1 MDRYRN
7 IYLSVS
13 YYGHKA
19 GCLHMKNDN
28 VQGKTDNT
36 KDKAQENH
44 VKMTKTPVPSLIL
57 RLSCSTIVSMLAG
70 TTYNIVDMYF
80 VSDLGNSAVAAVG
93 VLFSVLAMIQAVGY
107 TFGMGAGSRIS
118 RFLGEQKEKEAGRD
132 ALVAVLMSL
141 IAGLILMG
149 AGFLWQKP
157 LVEFLGSTDT
167 IATFALDYGFWILL
181 TAPVMCVSYVLNNV
195 LRAEG
200 MPVWAL
206 VGIGSGAVLNAVLDP
221 ILVSGLELG
230 IRGAGIATFCG
241 QSVSLIIMLIVMLS
255 GKSVIRFNKNT
266 DIMDHL
272 SQNADAKYKPTGM
285 RVKIEQIKRE
295 DRRGLA
301 VFKQTAIDITRT
313 GIPSFFR
320 QGLVCVATILLNRA
334 ARAYGD
340 DVIAAI
346 SVSNKV
352 FAILFAVMVGYGQ
365 GFAPV
370 TGYNYGAKK
379 NDRVR
384 KAIIFTILSQV
395 IASAVTGILVWIFAS
410 SIISLFGENAAL
422 ELGVLSLRMHA
433 VSLPFMAVCLVSG
446 MLFQAIGEIGKA
458 ILISSTRQGI
468 FFLPL
473 IWLLPMCFQETGVA
487 LTQGISDV
495 LSGVFSL
502 PFILVAIHMCKKTGR
517 K

>member
-1 MDRYRN
+1 
-7 IYLSVS
+7 
-13 YYGHKA
+13 
-19 GCLHMKNDN
+19 MKNDN

-57 RLSCSTIVSMLAG
+57 RLSCSTIVSMLDG

-241 QSVSLIIMLIVMLS
+241 QSVSLAIMLIVMLS

-295 DRRGLA
+295 DRRDLA

-320 QGLVCVATILLNRA
+320 QGLVCVATILLNRT
-334 ARAYGD
+334 AREYGD
-340 DVIAAI
+340 DVVAAI

-370 TGYNYGAKK
+370 AGYNYGAKK

-410 SIISLFGENAAL
+410 PIISLFGKNAAL
-422 ELGVLSLRMHA
+422 DLGVLSLRMHA

>member
-1 MDRYRN
+1 
-7 IYLSVS
+7 
-13 YYGHKA
+13 
-19 GCLHMKNDN
+19 MKNDN
-28 VQGKTDNT
+28 VQCKTDNT

-44 VKMTKTPVPSLIL
+44 VKMTQTPVPSLIL
-57 RLSCSTIVSMLAG
+57 RLSCSTVVSMLAG

-80 VSDLGNSAVAAVG
+80 VSDLGTSAVAAVG
-93 VLFSVLAMIQAVGY
+93 ILFSVLAMIQAVGY

-132 ALVAVLMSL
+132 ASAAVLMAL
-141 IAGLILMG
+141 VAGLILMA

-157 LVEFLGSTDT
+157 LIDFLGSTDT
-167 IATFALDYGFWILL
+167 IEIYALDYGFWILL

-255 GKSVIRFNKNT
+255 GKSVIGFNKNT

-370 TGYNYGAKK
+370 AGYNYGAKK

-410 SIISLFGENAAL
+410 PIISLFGENAAL
-422 ELGVLSLRMHA
+422 DLGVLSLRMHA
-433 VSLPFMAVCLVSG
+433 VSLPFMAACLVSG

-473 IWLLPMCFQETGVA
+473 IWLLPMYFQKNGVA
-487 LTQGISDV
+487 VTQGISDI
-495 LSGVFSL
+495 LSGIFSL
-502 PFILVAIHMCKKTGR
+502 PFLLVAIRMCR
-517 K
+517 KNK

>member
-1 MDRYRN
+1 
-7 IYLSVS
+7 
-13 YYGHKA
+13 
-19 GCLHMKNDN
+19 
-28 VQGKTDNT
+28 
-36 KDKAQENH
+36 
-44 VKMTKTPVPSLIL
+44 
-57 RLSCSTIVSMLAG
+57 
-70 TTYNIVDMYF
+70 
-80 VSDLGNSAVAAVG
+80 
-93 VLFSVLAMIQAVGY
+93 
-107 TFGMGAGSRIS
+107 
-118 RFLGEQKEKEAGRD
+118 
-132 ALVAVLMSL
+132 
-141 IAGLILMG
+141 MG

-241 QSVSLIIMLIVMLS
+241 QSVSLAIMLIVMLS

-334 ARAYGD
+334 AREYGD
-340 DVIAAI
+340 DVVAAI

-370 TGYNYGAKK
+370 AGYNYGAKK

-473 IWLLPMCFQETGVA
+473 IWLLPMYFQENGVA
-487 LTQGISDV
+487 VTQGISDI
-495 LSGVFSL
+495 LSGIFSL

>member
-1 MDRYRN
+1 MKKDN
-7 IYLSVS
+7 ISN
-13 YYGHKA
+13 KA
-19 GCLHMKNDN
+19 
-28 VQGKTDNT
+28 DNT

-241 QSVSLIIMLIVMLS
+241 QSVSLAIMLIVMLS
-255 GKSVIRFNKNT
+255 GKSVIGFDRFR
-266 DIMDHL
+266 
-272 SQNADAKYKPTGM
+272 AF
-285 RVKIEQIKRE
+285 R
-295 DRRGLA
+295 
-301 VFKQTAIDITRT
+301 QTAIDITRT

-334 ARAYGD
+334 AREYGD
-340 DVIAAI
+340 DVVAAI

-370 TGYNYGAKK
+370 AGYNYGAKK

>member
-1 MDRYRN
+1 MKKDN
-7 IYLSVS
+7 ISN
-13 YYGHKA
+13 KA
-19 GCLHMKNDN
+19 
-28 VQGKTDNT
+28 DNT

-44 VKMTKTPVPSLIL
+44 VKMTQTPVPSLIL
-57 RLSCSTIVSMLAG
+57 RLSCSTVVSMLAG

-80 VSDLGNSAVAAVG
+80 VSDLGTSAVAAVG
-93 VLFSVLAMIQAVGY
+93 ILFSVLAMIQAVGY

-132 ALVAVLMSL
+132 ASAAVLMAL
-141 IAGLILMG
+141 VAGLILMA

-157 LVEFLGSTDT
+157 LIDFLGSTDT
-167 IATFALDYGFWILL
+167 IEIYALDYGFWILL

-221 ILVSGLELG
+221 ILVSDLELG

-241 QSVSLIIMLIVMLS
+241 QSVSLAIMLIVMLS
-255 GKSVIRFNKNT
+255 GKSVIGLRGQKG
-266 DIMDHL
+266 
-272 SQNADAKYKPTGM
+272 KPF
-285 RVKIEQIKRE
+285 R
-295 DRRGLA
+295 
-301 VFKQTAIDITRT
+301 QTAADITRT

-422 ELGVLSLRMHA
+422 ELGCTRYHCHLWRCVWS
-433 VSLPFMAVCLVSG
+433 AVCY
-446 MLFQAIGEIGKA
+446 F
-458 ILISSTRQGI
+458 RQ
-468 FFLPL
+468 
-473 IWLLPMCFQETGVA
+473 
-487 LTQGISDV
+487 
-495 LSGVFSL
+495 
-502 PFILVAIHMCKKTGR
+502 
-517 K
+517 

>member
-13 YYGHKA
+13 YYGYKA

-44 VKMTKTPVPSLIL
+44 VKMTQTPVPSLIL

-370 TGYNYGAKK
+370 AGYNYGAKK

>member
-1 MDRYRN
+1 
-7 IYLSVS
+7 
-13 YYGHKA
+13 
-19 GCLHMKNDN
+19 MKNDN

-36 KDKAQENH
+36 KDKAQVNH

-241 QSVSLIIMLIVMLS
+241 QSVSLAIMLIVMLS

-320 QGLVCVATILLNRA
+320 QGLVCVATILLNRT
-334 ARAYGD
+334 AREYGD
-340 DVIAAI
+340 DVVAAI

-352 FAILFAVMVGYGQ
+352 FALLFAVMGGYGQ

-370 TGYNYGAKK
+370 AGYNYGAKK

-410 SIISLFGENAAL
+410 PIISLFGKNAAL
-422 ELGVLSLRMHA
+422 DLGVLSLRMHA

>member
-1 MDRYRN
+1 
-7 IYLSVS
+7 
-13 YYGHKA
+13 
-19 GCLHMKNDN
+19 MKNDN

-295 DRRGLA
+295 DRRGFA

-370 TGYNYGAKK
+370 AGYNYGAKK

>member
-1 MDRYRN
+1 
-7 IYLSVS
+7 
-13 YYGHKA
+13 
-19 GCLHMKNDN
+19 MKNDN

-313 GIPSFFR
+313 GNPSFFR

-370 TGYNYGAKK
+370 AGYNYGAKK

>member
-1 MDRYRN
+1 MKKDN
-7 IYLSVS
+7 IS
-13 YYGHKA
+13 
-19 GCLHMKNDN
+19 N
-28 VQGKTDNT
+28 KTDNT

-44 VKMTKTPVPSLIL
+44 VKMTQTPVPSLIL

-80 VSDLGNSAVAAVG
+80 VSNLGNSAVAAVG
-93 VLFSVLAMIQAVGY
+93 ILFSVLAMIQAVGY

-132 ALVAVLMSL
+132 ASAAVLMAL
-141 IAGLILMG
+141 VAGLILMA

-157 LVEFLGSTDT
+157 LIDFLGSTDT
-167 IATFALDYGFWILL
+167 IEIYAFDYGFWILL

-241 QSVSLIIMLIVMLS
+241 QSVSLAIMLIVMLS
-255 GKSVIRFNKNT
+255 GKSVIGLNK
-266 DIMDHL
+266 
-272 SQNADAKYKPTGM
+272 ADSNYKPAGI
-285 RVKIEQIKRE
+285 RVKIEKIKRE
-295 DRRGLA
+295 DKQRFQAFR
-301 VFKQTAIDITRT
+301 QTAIDITRT

-334 ARAYGD
+334 AREYGD
-340 DVIAAI
+340 DVVAAI

-370 TGYNYGAKK
+370 AGYNYGAKK

-473 IWLLPMCFQETGVA
+473 IWLLPMYFQENGVA
-487 LTQGISDV
+487 VTQGISDI
-495 LSGVFSL
+495 LSGIFSL

>member
-1 MDRYRN
+1 
-7 IYLSVS
+7 
-13 YYGHKA
+13 
-19 GCLHMKNDN
+19 MKNDN

-149 AGFLWQKP
+149 VGFLWQKP
-157 LVEFLGSTDT
+157 LVRFLGSTDT
-167 IATFALDYGFWILL
+167 IETFALDYGFWILL

-370 TGYNYGAKK
+370 AGYNYGAKK

>member
-1 MDRYRN
+1 MKKDN
-7 IYLSVS
+7 ISN
-13 YYGHKA
+13 KA
-19 GCLHMKNDN
+19 
-28 VQGKTDNT
+28 DNT

-44 VKMTKTPVPSLIL
+44 VKMTQTPVPSLIL
-57 RLSCSTIVSMLAG
+57 RLSCSTVVSMLAG

-80 VSDLGNSAVAAVG
+80 VSDLGTSAVAAVG
-93 VLFSVLAMIQAVGY
+93 ILFSVLAMIQAVGY

-132 ALVAVLMSL
+132 ASAAVLMAL
-141 IAGLILMG
+141 VTGLILMA

-157 LVEFLGSTDT
+157 LIDFLGSTDT
-167 IATFALDYGFWILL
+167 IEIYALDYGFWILL

-241 QSVSLIIMLIVMLS
+241 QSVSLAIMLIVMLS
-255 GKSVIRFNKNT
+255 GKSVIGLNK
-266 DIMDHL
+266 
-272 SQNADAKYKPTGM
+272 ADSNYKPAGI
-285 RVKIEQIKRE
+285 RVKIEKIKRE
-295 DRRGLA
+295 DKQRFQAFR
-301 VFKQTAIDITRT
+301 QTAIDITRT

-334 ARAYGD
+334 AREYGD
-340 DVIAAI
+340 DVVAAI

-370 TGYNYGAKK
+370 AGYNYGAKK

-473 IWLLPMCFQETGVA
+473 IWLLPMYFQENGVA
-487 LTQGISDV
+487 VTQGISDI
-495 LSGVFSL
+495 LSGICSL
-502 PFILVAIHMCKKTGR
+502 PFILVAIHMCKKQVGNSYNE
-517 K
+517 

>member
-1 MDRYRN
+1 
-7 IYLSVS
+7 
-13 YYGHKA
+13 
-19 GCLHMKNDN
+19 MKNDN

-132 ALVAVLMSL
+132 ASAAVLMAL
-141 IAGLILMG
+141 VAGLILMA

-157 LVEFLGSTDT
+157 LIDFLGSTDT
-167 IATFALDYGFWILL
+167 IEIYALDYGFWILL

-241 QSVSLIIMLIVMLS
+241 QSVSLAIMLIVMLS
-255 GKSVIRFNKNT
+255 GKSVIGLNK
-266 DIMDHL
+266 
-272 SQNADAKYKPTGM
+272 ADSNYKPAGI
-285 RVKIEQIKRE
+285 RVKIEKIKRE
-295 DRRGLA
+295 DKQRFQAFR
-301 VFKQTAIDITRT
+301 QTAIDITRT

-334 ARAYGD
+334 AREYGD
-340 DVIAAI
+340 DVVAAI

-370 TGYNYGAKK
+370 AGYNYGAKK

-395 IASAVTGILVWIFAS
+395 IASAVTGVLVWIFAS

-473 IWLLPMCFQETGVA
+473 IWLLPMYFQENGVA
-487 LTQGISDV
+487 VTQGISDI
-495 LSGVFSL
+495 LSGIFSL

>member
-1 MDRYRN
+1 
-7 IYLSVS
+7 
-13 YYGHKA
+13 
-19 GCLHMKNDN
+19 MKNDN

-132 ALVAVLMSL
+132 ASAAVLMAL
-141 IAGLILMG
+141 VAGLILMA

-157 LVEFLGSTDT
+157 LIDFLGSTDT
-167 IATFALDYGFWILL
+167 IEIYALDYGFWILL

-241 QSVSLIIMLIVMLS
+241 QSVSLAIMLIVMLS
-255 GKSVIRFNKNT
+255 GKSVIGLNK
-266 DIMDHL
+266 
-272 SQNADAKYKPTGM
+272 ADSNYKPAGI
-285 RVKIEQIKRE
+285 RVKIEKIKRE
-295 DRRGLA
+295 DKQRFQAFR
-301 VFKQTAIDITRT
+301 QTAIDITRT

-334 ARAYGD
+334 AREYGD
-340 DVIAAI
+340 DVVAAI

-370 TGYNYGAKK
+370 AGYNYGAKK

-410 SIISLFGENAAL
+410 PIISLFGKNAAL
-422 ELGVLSLRMHA
+422 DLGVLSLRMHA

-473 IWLLPMCFQETGVA
+473 IWLLPMYFQENGVA
-487 LTQGISDV
+487 VTQGISDI
-495 LSGVFSL
+495 LSGIFSL
-502 PFILVAIHMCKKTGR
+502 PFLLVAIRMCKKTGR

>member
-1 MDRYRN
+1 MKKDN
-7 IYLSVS
+7 ISN
-13 YYGHKA
+13 KA
-19 GCLHMKNDN
+19 
-28 VQGKTDNT
+28 DNT

-44 VKMTKTPVPSLIL
+44 VKMTQTPVPSLIL
-57 RLSCSTIVSMLAG
+57 RLSCSTVVSMLAG

-80 VSDLGNSAVAAVG
+80 VSDLGTSAVAAVG
-93 VLFSVLAMIQAVGY
+93 ILFSVLAMIQAVGY

-132 ALVAVLMSL
+132 ASAAVLMAL
-141 IAGLILMG
+141 VAGLILMA

-157 LVEFLGSTDT
+157 LIDFLGSTDT
-167 IATFALDYGFWILL
+167 IEIYALDYGFWILL

-241 QSVSLIIMLIVMLS
+241 QSVSLAIMLIVMLS
-255 GKSVIRFNKNT
+255 GKSVIGLNK
-266 DIMDHL
+266 
-272 SQNADAKYKPTGM
+272 ADSNYKPAGI
-285 RVKIEQIKRE
+285 RVKIEKIKRE
-295 DRRGLA
+295 DKQRFQAFR
-301 VFKQTAIDITRT
+301 QTAIDITRT

-334 ARAYGD
+334 AREYGD
-340 DVIAAI
+340 DVVAAI

-370 TGYNYGAKK
+370 AGYNYGAKK

-458 ILISSTRQGI
+458 ILISSTRQGNLFPAI
-468 FFLPL
+468 DL
-473 IWLLPMCFQETGVA
+473 A
-487 LTQGISDV
+487 S
-495 LSGVFSL
+495 SYVFSGKWCSGNAGNL
-502 PFILVAIHMCKKTGR
+502 GYPVWDILIAVYTCGDSYV
-517 K
+517 

>member
-1 MDRYRN
+1 MKKDN
-7 IYLSVS
+7 ISN
-13 YYGHKA
+13 KA
-19 GCLHMKNDN
+19 
-28 VQGKTDNT
+28 DNT

-44 VKMTKTPVPSLIL
+44 VKMTQTPVPSLIL
-57 RLSCSTIVSMLAG
+57 RLSCSTVVSMLAG

-80 VSDLGNSAVAAVG
+80 VSDLGTSAVAAVG
-93 VLFSVLAMIQAVGY
+93 ILFSALAMIQAVGY

-132 ALVAVLMSL
+132 ASAAVLMAL
-141 IAGLILMG
+141 MAGLILMA

-157 LVEFLGSTDT
+157 LIDFLGSTDT
-167 IATFALDYGFWILL
+167 IEIYALDYGFWILL

-241 QSVSLIIMLIVMLS
+241 QNVSLAIMLIVMLS
-255 GKSVIRFNKNT
+255 GKSVIGLNK
-266 DIMDHL
+266 
-272 SQNADAKYKPTGM
+272 ADSNYKPAGI
-285 RVKIEQIKRE
+285 RVKIEKIKRE
-295 DRRGLA
+295 DKQRFQAFR
-301 VFKQTAIDITRT
+301 QTAIDITRT

-334 ARAYGD
+334 AREYGD
-340 DVIAAI
+340 DVVAAI

-370 TGYNYGAKK
+370 AGYNYGAKK

-395 IASAVTGILVWIFAS
+395 IASAVTGVLVWIFAS

-473 IWLLPMCFQETGVA
+473 IWLLPMYFQENGVA
-487 LTQGISDV
+487 VTQGISDI
-495 LSGVFSL
+495 LSGIFSL

>member
-1 MDRYRN
+1 MKKDN
-7 IYLSVS
+7 ISN
-13 YYGHKA
+13 KA
-19 GCLHMKNDN
+19 
-28 VQGKTDNT
+28 DNT

-44 VKMTKTPVPSLIL
+44 VKMTQTPVPSLIL
-57 RLSCSTIVSMLAG
+57 RLSCSTVVSMLAG

-80 VSDLGNSAVAAVG
+80 VSDLGTSAVAVG
-93 VLFSVLAMIQAVGY
+93 ILFSVLAMIQAVGY

-132 ALVAVLMSL
+132 ASAAVLMAL
-141 IAGLILMG
+141 MAGLILMA

-157 LVEFLGSTDT
+157 LIDFLGSTDT
-167 IATFALDYGFWILL
+167 IEIYALDYGFWILL

-241 QSVSLIIMLIVMLS
+241 QSVSLAIMLIVMLS
-255 GKSVIRFNKNT
+255 GKSVIGLNK
-266 DIMDHL
+266 
-272 SQNADAKYKPTGM
+272 ADSNYKPAGI
-285 RVKIEQIKRE
+285 RVKIEKIKRE
-295 DRRGLA
+295 GKQRFQAFR
-301 VFKQTAIDITRT
+301 QTAIDITRT

-334 ARAYGD
+334 AREYGD
-340 DVIAAI
+340 DVVAAI

-370 TGYNYGAKK
+370 AGYNYGAKK

-395 IASAVTGILVWIFAS
+395 IASAVTGVLVWIFAS

-473 IWLLPMCFQETGVA
+473 IWLLPMYFQENGVA
-487 LTQGISDV
+487 VTQGISDI
-495 LSGVFSL
+495 LSGIFSL

>member
-1 MDRYRN
+1 
-7 IYLSVS
+7 
-13 YYGHKA
+13 
-19 GCLHMKNDN
+19 MKNN
-28 VQGKTDNT
+28 SVQGKTDNT

-44 VKMTKTPVPSLIL
+44 VEMTQTPVPSLIL

-80 VSDLGNSAVAAVG
+80 VSDLGNSAVG

-118 RFLGEQKEKEAGRD
+118 RFLGEQKEQEAGRD

-157 LVEFLGSTDT
+157 LVDFLGSTDT
-167 IATFALDYGFWILL
+167 IETFALDYGFWILL

-241 QSVSLIIMLIVMLS
+241 QSVSLAIMLIVMLS
-255 GKSVIRFNKNT
+255 GKSVIGLKRQKG
-266 DIMDHL
+266 
-272 SQNADAKYKPTGM
+272 KPF
-285 RVKIEQIKRE
+285 R
-295 DRRGLA
+295 
-301 VFKQTAIDITRT
+301 QTAADITRT

-334 ARAYGD
+334 AREYGD
-340 DVIAAI
+340 DVVAAI

-370 TGYNYGAKK
+370 VGYNYGAKE
-379 NDRVR
+379 NDRVK
-384 KAIIFTILSQV
+384 KAITFTLLSQI
-395 IASAVTGILVWIFAS
+395 IASAVAGVLVWIFAS
-410 SIISLFGENAAL
+410 PIISLFGENAVL
-422 ELGVLSLRMHA
+422 DLGVLSLRMHA

-502 PFILVAIHMCKKTGR
+502 PFILVAIYMCKKTGR
-517 K
+517 KSPLRKR

>member
-1 MDRYRN
+1 MKKDN
-7 IYLSVS
+7 ISN
-13 YYGHKA
+13 KA
-19 GCLHMKNDN
+19 
-28 VQGKTDNT
+28 DNT

-44 VKMTKTPVPSLIL
+44 VKMTQTPVPSLIL
-57 RLSCSTIVSMLAG
+57 RLSCSTVVSMLAG

-80 VSDLGNSAVAAVG
+80 VSDLGTSAVAAVG
-93 VLFSVLAMIQAVGY
+93 ILFSVLAMIQAVGY

-132 ALVAVLMSL
+132 ASAAVLMAL
-141 IAGLILMG
+141 MAGLILMA

-157 LVEFLGSTDT
+157 LIDFLGSTDT
-167 IATFALDYGFWILL
+167 IEIYALDYGFWILL

-241 QSVSLIIMLIVMLS
+241 QNVSLAIMLIVMLS
-255 GKSVIRFNKNT
+255 GKSVIGLNK
-266 DIMDHL
+266 
-272 SQNADAKYKPTGM
+272 ADSNYKPAGI
-285 RVKIEQIKRE
+285 RVKIEKIKRE
-295 DRRGLA
+295 DKQRFQAFR
-301 VFKQTAIDITRT
+301 QTAIDITRT

-334 ARAYGD
+334 AREYGD
-340 DVIAAI
+340 DVVAAI

-365 GFAPV
+365 GFAPAA
-370 TGYNYGAKK
+370 GYNYGAKK

-395 IASAVTGILVWIFAS
+395 IASAVTGVLVWIFAS

-473 IWLLPMCFQETGVA
+473 IWLLPMYFQENGVA
-487 LTQGISDV
+487 VTQGISDI
-495 LSGVFSL
+495 LSGIFSL

>member
-1 MDRYRN
+1 
-7 IYLSVS
+7 
-13 YYGHKA
+13 
-19 GCLHMKNDN
+19 MKNN
-28 VQGKTDNT
+28 SVQGKTDNT

-44 VKMTKTPVPSLIL
+44 VKMTQTPVPYLIL

-118 RFLGEQKEKEAGRD
+118 RFLGEQKEQEAGRD

-157 LVEFLGSTDT
+157 LVDFLGSTDT
-167 IATFALDYGFWILL
+167 IETFALDYGFWILL

-241 QSVSLIIMLIVMLS
+241 QSVSLAIMLIVMLS
-255 GKSVIRFNKNT
+255 GKSVIGF
-266 DIMDHL
+266 
-272 SQNADAKYKPTGM
+272 
-285 RVKIEQIKRE
+285 
-295 DRRGLA
+295 RR
-301 VFKQTAIDITRT
+301 QTAADITRT

-334 ARAYGD
+334 AREYGD
-340 DVIAAI
+340 DVVAAI

-370 TGYNYGAKK
+370 VGYNYGAKE
-379 NDRVR
+379 NDRVK
-384 KAIIFTILSQV
+384 KAITFTLLSQI
-395 IASAVTGILVWIFAS
+395 IASAVAGVLVWIFAS
-410 SIISLFGENAAL
+410 PIISLFGENAVL
-422 ELGVLSLRMHA
+422 DLGVLSLRMHA

-502 PFILVAIHMCKKTGR
+502 PFILVAIHMCKKQVGNSYNE
-517 K
+517 

>member
-1 MDRYRN
+1 MKKDN
-7 IYLSVS
+7 IS
-13 YYGHKA
+13 
-19 GCLHMKNDN
+19 N
-28 VQGKTDNT
+28 KTDNT

-44 VKMTKTPVPSLIL
+44 VKMTQTPVPSLIL

-80 VSDLGNSAVAAVG
+80 VSNLGNSAVAAVG
-93 VLFSVLAMIQAVGY
+93 ILFSVLAMIQAVGY

-132 ALVAVLMSL
+132 ASAAVLMAL
-141 IAGLILMG
+141 VAGLILMA

-157 LVEFLGSTDT
+157 LIDFLGSTDT
-167 IATFALDYGFWILL
+167 IEIYALDYGFWILL

-241 QSVSLIIMLIVMLS
+241 QSVSLAIMLIVMLS
-255 GKSVIRFNKNT
+255 GKSVIGLNK
-266 DIMDHL
+266 
-272 SQNADAKYKPTGM
+272 ADSNYKPAGI
-285 RVKIEQIKRE
+285 RVKIEKIKRE
-295 DRRGLA
+295 DKQRFQAFR
-301 VFKQTAIDITRT
+301 QTAIDITRT

-334 ARAYGD
+334 AREYGD
-340 DVIAAI
+340 DVVAAI

-370 TGYNYGAKK
+370 AGYNYGAKK

-395 IASAVTGILVWIFAS
+395 IASAVTGVLVWIFAS

-468 FFLPL
+468 FFLPS
-473 IWLLPMCFQETGVA
+473 IWLLPMYFQENGVA
-487 LTQGISDV
+487 VTQGISDI
-495 LSGVFSL
+495 LSGIFSL

>member
-1 MDRYRN
+1 
-7 IYLSVS
+7 
-13 YYGHKA
+13 
-19 GCLHMKNDN
+19 MKNDN

-132 ALVAVLMSL
+132 ASAAVLMAL
-141 IAGLILMG
+141 VAGLILMA

-157 LVEFLGSTDT
+157 LIDFLGSTDT
-167 IATFALDYGFWILL
+167 IEIYALDYGFWILL

-241 QSVSLIIMLIVMLS
+241 QSVSLAIMLIVMLS
-255 GKSVIRFNKNT
+255 GKSVIGLNK
-266 DIMDHL
+266 
-272 SQNADAKYKPTGM
+272 ADSNYKPAGI
-285 RVKIEQIKRE
+285 RVKIEKIKRE
-295 DRRGLA
+295 DKQRFQAFR
-301 VFKQTAIDITRT
+301 QTAIDITRT

-334 ARAYGD
+334 AREYGD
-340 DVIAAI
+340 DVVAAI

-370 TGYNYGAKK
+370 AGYNYGAKK

-395 IASAVTGILVWIFAS
+395 IASAVTGVLVWIFAS

-446 MLFQAIGEIGKA
+446 MLFQARGEIGKA

-473 IWLLPMCFQETGVA
+473 IWLLPMYFQENGVA
-487 LTQGISDV
+487 VTQGISDI
-495 LSGVFSL
+495 LSGIFSL

>member
-1 MDRYRN
+1 MKKDN
-7 IYLSVS
+7 ISN
-13 YYGHKA
+13 KA
-19 GCLHMKNDN
+19 
-28 VQGKTDNT
+28 DNT

-44 VKMTKTPVPSLIL
+44 VKMTQTPVPSLIL
-57 RLSCSTIVSMLAG
+57 RLSCSTVVSMLAG

-80 VSDLGNSAVAAVG
+80 VSDLGTSAVAAVG
-93 VLFSVLAMIQAVGY
+93 ILFSVLAMIQAVGY

-132 ALVAVLMSL
+132 ASAAVLMAL
-141 IAGLILMG
+141 VAGLILMA

-157 LVEFLGSTDT
+157 LIDFLGSTDT
-167 IATFALDYGFWILL
+167 IEIYALDYGFWILL

-241 QSVSLIIMLIVMLS
+241 QSVSLAIMLIVMLS
-255 GKSVIRFNKNT
+255 GKSVIGLNK
-266 DIMDHL
+266 
-272 SQNADAKYKPTGM
+272 ADSNYKPAGI
-285 RVKIEQIKRE
+285 RVKIEKIKRE
-295 DRRGLA
+295 DKQRFQAFR
-301 VFKQTAIDITRT
+301 QTAIDITRT

-334 ARAYGD
+334 AREYGD
-340 DVIAAI
+340 DVVAAI

-370 TGYNYGAKK
+370 AGYNYGAKK

-473 IWLLPMCFQETGVA
+473 IWLLPMYFQENGVA
-487 LTQGISDV
+487 VTQGISDI
-495 LSGVFSL
+495 LSGIFSL
-502 PFILVAIHMCKKTGR
+502 PFILVAIHMCKKQVGNSYNE
-517 K
+517 

>member
-1 MDRYRN
+1 
-7 IYLSVS
+7 
-13 YYGHKA
+13 
-19 GCLHMKNDN
+19 MKNDN

-93 VLFSVLAMIQAVGY
+93 VLFSVLAMIQAVVY

-181 TAPVMCVSYVLNNV
+181 TAPDMCVSYVLNNV

-241 QSVSLIIMLIVMLS
+241 QSVSLAIMLIVMLS

-334 ARAYGD
+334 AREYGD
-340 DVIAAI
+340 DVVAAI

-370 TGYNYGAKK
+370 AGYNYGAKK

-410 SIISLFGENAAL
+410 SIIMFNNQTA
-422 ELGVLSLRMHA
+422 
-433 VSLPFMAVCLVSG
+433 
-446 MLFQAIGEIGKA
+446 QK
-458 ILISSTRQGI
+458 LIFDYDI
-468 FFLPL
+468 FFIFFKKELFF
-473 IWLLPMCFQETGVA
+473 LLKFVHTNY
-487 LTQGISDV
+487 
-495 LSGVFSL
+495 
-502 PFILVAIHMCKKTGR
+502 PF
-517 K
+517 

>member
-1 MDRYRN
+1 
-7 IYLSVS
+7 
-13 YYGHKA
+13 
-19 GCLHMKNDN
+19 MKNDN

-181 TAPVMCVSYVLNNV
+181 TAPVMCVSYVLNTV

-241 QSVSLIIMLIVMLS
+241 QSVSLAIMLIVMLS

-320 QGLVCVATILLNRA
+320 QGLVCVATILLNRT
-334 ARAYGD
+334 AREYGD
-340 DVIAAI
+340 DVVAAI

-370 TGYNYGAKK
+370 AGYNYGAKK

-410 SIISLFGENAAL
+410 PIISLFGKNAAL
-422 ELGVLSLRMHA
+422 DLGVLSLRMHA

>member
-1 MDRYRN
+1 
-7 IYLSVS
+7 
-13 YYGHKA
+13 
-19 GCLHMKNDN
+19 MKNDN

-370 TGYNYGAKK
+370 AGYNYGAKK

-473 IWLLPMCFQETGVA
+473 IWLLPMYFQETGVA
-487 LTQGISDV
+487 LTQESPMYCQGYFHCR
-495 LSGVFSL
+495 LYL
-502 PFILVAIHMCKKTGR
+502 WRFICVKKQVENSYIF
-517 K
+517 

>member
-1 MDRYRN
+1 
-7 IYLSVS
+7 
-13 YYGHKA
+13 
-19 GCLHMKNDN
+19 MKNDN

-132 ALVAVLMSL
+132 ASAAVLMAL
-141 IAGLILMG
+141 VAGLILMA

-157 LVEFLGSTDT
+157 LIDFLGSTDT
-167 IATFALDYGFWILL
+167 IEIYALDYGFWILH

-241 QSVSLIIMLIVMLS
+241 QSVSLAIMLIVMLS
-255 GKSVIRFNKNT
+255 GKSVIGLNK
-266 DIMDHL
+266 
-272 SQNADAKYKPTGM
+272 ADSNYKPAGI
-285 RVKIEQIKRE
+285 RVKIEKIKRE
-295 DRRGLA
+295 DKQRFQAFR
-301 VFKQTAIDITRT
+301 QTAIDITRT

-334 ARAYGD
+334 AREYGD
-340 DVIAAI
+340 DVVAAI

-370 TGYNYGAKK
+370 AGYNYGAKK

-395 IASAVTGILVWIFAS
+395 IASAVTGVLVWIFAS

-473 IWLLPMCFQETGVA
+473 IWLLPMYFQENGVA
-487 LTQGISDV
+487 VTQGISDI
-495 LSGVFSL
+495 LSGIFSL

>member
-1 MDRYRN
+1 MKKDN
-7 IYLSVS
+7 IS
-13 YYGHKA
+13 
-19 GCLHMKNDN
+19 N
-28 VQGKTDNT
+28 KTDNT

-44 VKMTKTPVPSLIL
+44 VKMTQTPVPSLIL

-80 VSDLGNSAVAAVG
+80 VSNLGNSAVAAVG
-93 VLFSVLAMIQAVGY
+93 ILFSVLAMIQAVGY

-118 RFLGEQKEKEAGRD
+118 RFLGEQKEQEAGRD

-157 LVEFLGSTDT
+157 LVRFLGSTDT
-167 IATFALDYGFWILL
+167 IETFALDYGFWIML

-241 QSVSLIIMLIVMLS
+241 QSVSLAIMLIVMLS
-255 GKSVIRFNKNT
+255 GKSVIGLNK
-266 DIMDHL
+266 
-272 SQNADAKYKPTGM
+272 ADSNYKPAGI
-285 RVKIEQIKRE
+285 RVKIEKIKRE
-295 DRRGLA
+295 DKQRFQAFR
-301 VFKQTAIDITRT
+301 QTAIDITRT

-334 ARAYGD
+334 AREYGD
-340 DVIAAI
+340 DVVAAI

-370 TGYNYGAKK
+370 AGYNYGAKK

-473 IWLLPMCFQETGVA
+473 IWLLPMYFQENGVA
-487 LTQGISDV
+487 VTQGISDI
-495 LSGVFSL
+495 LSGIFSL
-502 PFILVAIHMCKKTGR
+502 PFILVAIHMCKKIGR

>member
-13 YYGHKA
+13 YYGYKA

-370 TGYNYGAKK
+370 AGYNYGAKK

-473 IWLLPMCFQETGVA
+473 IWLLPMYFQENGVA
-487 LTQGISDV
+487 VTQGISDI
-495 LSGVFSL
+495 LSGIFSL
-502 PFILVAIHMCKKTGR
+502 PFLLVAIRICR
-517 K
+517 KNK

>member
-1 MDRYRN
+1 MKKDN
-7 IYLSVS
+7 ISN
-13 YYGHKA
+13 KA
-19 GCLHMKNDN
+19 
-28 VQGKTDNT
+28 DNT

-44 VKMTKTPVPSLIL
+44 VKMTQTPVLSLIL
-57 RLSCSTIVSMLAG
+57 RLSCSTVVSMLAG

-80 VSDLGNSAVAAVG
+80 VSDLGTSAVAAVG
-93 VLFSVLAMIQAVGY
+93 ILFSVLAMIQAVGY

-132 ALVAVLMSL
+132 ASAAVLMAL
-141 IAGLILMG
+141 MAGLILMA

-157 LVEFLGSTDT
+157 LVRFLGSTDT
-167 IATFALDYGFWILL
+167 IETFALDYGFWILL
-181 TAPVMCVSYVLNNV
+181 IAPVMCVSYVLNNV

-241 QSVSLIIMLIVMLS
+241 QSVSLAIMLIVMLS
-255 GKSVIRFNKNT
+255 GKSVIGLNK
-266 DIMDHL
+266 
-272 SQNADAKYKPTGM
+272 ADSNYKPTGI
-285 RVKIEQIKRE
+285 RVKIEKIKRE
-295 DRRGLA
+295 DKQRFQAFR
-301 VFKQTAIDITRT
+301 QTAIDITRT

-334 ARAYGD
+334 AREYGD
-340 DVIAAI
+340 DVVAAI

-370 TGYNYGAKK
+370 AGYNYGAKK

-395 IASAVTGILVWIFAS
+395 IASAVTGALVWIFAS

-473 IWLLPMCFQETGVA
+473 IWLLPMYFQENGVA
-487 LTQGISDV
+487 VTQGISDI
-495 LSGVFSL
+495 LSGIFSL

>member
-1 MDRYRN
+1 MKKDN
-7 IYLSVS
+7 ISN
-13 YYGHKA
+13 KA
-19 GCLHMKNDN
+19 
-28 VQGKTDNT
+28 DNT

-44 VKMTKTPVPSLIL
+44 VKMTQTPVPSLIL
-57 RLSCSTIVSMLAG
+57 RLSCSTVVSMLAG

-80 VSDLGNSAVAAVG
+80 VSDLGTSAVAAVG
-93 VLFSVLAMIQAVGY
+93 ILFSVLAMIQAVGY

-132 ALVAVLMSL
+132 ASAAVLMAL
-141 IAGLILMG
+141 MAGLILMA

-157 LVEFLGSTDT
+157 LIDFLVSTDT
-167 IATFALDYGFWILL
+167 IEIYALDYGFWILL

-241 QSVSLIIMLIVMLS
+241 QNVSLAIMLIVMLS
-255 GKSVIRFNKNT
+255 GKSVIGLNK
-266 DIMDHL
+266 
-272 SQNADAKYKPTGM
+272 ADSNYKPAGI
-285 RVKIEQIKRE
+285 RVKIEKIKRE
-295 DRRGLA
+295 DKQRFQAFR
-301 VFKQTAIDITRT
+301 QTAIDITRT
-313 GIPSFFR
+313 GNPSFFR

-334 ARAYGD
+334 AREYGD
-340 DVIAAI
+340 DVVAAI

-370 TGYNYGAKK
+370 AGYNYGAKK

-395 IASAVTGILVWIFAS
+395 IASAVTGVLVWIFAS

-473 IWLLPMCFQETGVA
+473 IWLLPMYFQENGVA
-487 LTQGISDV
+487 VTQGISDI
-495 LSGVFSL
+495 LSGIFSL

>member
-1 MDRYRN
+1 
-7 IYLSVS
+7 
-13 YYGHKA
+13 
-19 GCLHMKNDN
+19 MKNDN

-255 GKSVIRFNKNT
+255 GESVIRFNKNT

-370 TGYNYGAKK
+370 AGYNYGAKK

-433 VSLPFMAVCLVSG
+433 VSLPFMAVCLVSS

>member
-1 MDRYRN
+1 
-7 IYLSVS
+7 
-13 YYGHKA
+13 
-19 GCLHMKNDN
+19 MKNDN

-44 VKMTKTPVPSLIL
+44 VKMTQTPVPSLIL

-132 ALVAVLMSL
+132 ALAAVLMSL

-157 LVEFLGSTDT
+157 LVDFLGSTDT
-167 IATFALDYGFWILL
+167 IETFALDYGFWILL

-241 QSVSLIIMLIVMLS
+241 QSVSLVIMLIVMLS
-255 GKSVIRFNKNT
+255 GKSVIGLNKN
-266 DIMDHL
+266 MD
-272 SQNADAKYKPTGM
+272 SVNRSRKNAGMDGIADEAANSKYKPVGM
-285 RVKIEQIKRE
+285 RVEIEKIKAEERQKGKSFR
-295 DRRGLA
+295 
-301 VFKQTAIDITRT
+301 QTAAAITRT

-334 ARAYGD
+334 AREYGD
-340 DVIAAI
+340 DVVAAI

-352 FAILFAVMVGYGQ
+352 FAVLFAVMVGYGQ

-370 TGYNYGAKK
+370 VGYNYGAKE

-384 KAIIFTILSQV
+384 RAITFTLLSQI
-395 IASAVTGILVWIFAS
+395 IASAVAGVLVWIFAS
-410 SIISLFGENAAL
+410 PIISLFGENAAL
-422 ELGVLSLRMHA
+422 NLGVLSLRIHA

-473 IWLLPMCFQETGVA
+473 IWLLPMYFQETGVA

-502 PFILVAIHMCKKTGR
+502 PFILVAIHVCKKTGR

>member
-1 MDRYRN
+1 MKKDN
-7 IYLSVS
+7 ISN
-13 YYGHKA
+13 KA
-19 GCLHMKNDN
+19 
-28 VQGKTDNT
+28 DNT

-44 VKMTKTPVPSLIL
+44 VKMTQTPVPSLIL
-57 RLSCSTIVSMLAG
+57 RLSCSTVVSMLAG

-80 VSDLGNSAVAAVG
+80 VSDLGTSAVAAVG
-93 VLFSVLAMIQAVGY
+93 ILFSVLAMIQAVGY

-132 ALVAVLMSL
+132 ASAAVLMAL
-141 IAGLILMG
+141 MAGLILMA

-157 LVEFLGSTDT
+157 LIDFLGSTDT
-167 IATFALDYGFWILL
+167 IEIYALDYGFWILL

-241 QSVSLIIMLIVMLS
+241 QNVSLAIMLIVMLS
-255 GKSVIRFNKNT
+255 GKSVIGLNK
-266 DIMDHL
+266 
-272 SQNADAKYKPTGM
+272 ADSNYKPAGI
-285 RVKIEQIKRE
+285 RVKIEKIKRE
-295 DRRGLA
+295 DKQRFQAFR
-301 VFKQTAIDITRT
+301 QTAIDITRT

-334 ARAYGD
+334 AREYGD
-340 DVIAAI
+340 DVVAAI

-370 TGYNYGAKK
+370 AGYNYGAKK

-395 IASAVTGILVWIFAS
+395 IASAVTGVLVWIFAS

-473 IWLLPMCFQETGVA
+473 IWLLHMYFQENGVA
-487 LTQGISDV
+487 VTQGISDI
-495 LSGVFSL
+495 LSGIFSL

>member
-1 MDRYRN
+1 
-7 IYLSVS
+7 
-13 YYGHKA
+13 
-19 GCLHMKNDN
+19 MKNDS
-28 VQGKTDNT
+28 VQCKTDNT

-44 VKMTKTPVPSLIL
+44 VKMTQTPVPSLIL

-93 VLFSVLAMIQAVGY
+93 ILFSVLAMIQAVGY

-118 RFLGEQKEKEAGRD
+118 RFLGEQKEQEAGRD

-167 IATFALDYGFWILL
+167 ITTFALDYGFWILL

-370 TGYNYGAKK
+370 AGYNYGAKK

>member
-1 MDRYRN
+1 
-7 IYLSVS
+7 
-13 YYGHKA
+13 
-19 GCLHMKNDN
+19 MKNDN

-502 PFILVAIHMCKKTGR
+502 RFILVAIHMCKKTGR

>member
-1 MDRYRN
+1 
-7 IYLSVS
+7 
-13 YYGHKA
+13 
-19 GCLHMKNDN
+19 MKNDN

-44 VKMTKTPVPSLIL
+44 VKMTQTPVPSLIL

-301 VFKQTAIDITRT
+301 VFKQTDIDITRT

-370 TGYNYGAKK
+370 AGYNYGAKK